1 MGFTIYIYCPLYIC
15 KDTGRHFYYKG
26 FEKIYDMPQAIP
38 EEYREYV
45 NMKGRVFRIYANNV
59 TDQTDTTVENFLDKY
74 PNWSDVVKDNDF
86 DPNSWNTYEHY
97 RFYDALKWFSQQNIC
112 YIISWS

>member
-1 MGFTIYIYCPLYIC
+1 MGFSIYIYCQLDIC

-26 FEKIYDMPQAIP
+26 FEKIYDMPKAVP

-45 NMKGRVFRIYANNV
+45 NMKGRVFRIYTELI
-59 TDQTDTTVENFLDKY
+59 TDETSTTVVNFLDKY
-74 PNWSDVVKDNDF
+74 PDFSDVLDNSDF
-86 DPNSWNTYEHY
+86 DPNSWNAYEHC
-97 RFYDALKWFSQQNIC
+97 RFYDALKWFSEQDIC